1 MTNIKIYGIMS
12 KTFGEEI
19 DLKVGSINHLFDAID
34 ANRPGFIQKINKLAK
49 LGFHYALII
58 DGKRVKDFKRPSVV
72 KNPKK
77 IEIVPLI
84 AGNGLVAGIV
94 AGVVS
99 VVSTVAAA
107 VGAVFGAIGAGLGAL
122 GAAIASGG
130 ALANFALFVAGTAL
144 SMLLAPSPDFP
155 DAVQQKVST
164 AGLEMSFAFANR
176 SNVASQGSPVPI
188 GYGRLKLGSQVI
200 QASLKAF
207 PQNVLPQEAMVRN
220 PYNSAGD
227 IAQTDTVT
235 EVT

>member
-1 MTNIKIYGIMS
+1 MS

-58 DGKRVKDFKRPSVV
+58 DGKRIKDFKRPSVV
-72 KNPKK
+72 KDPKK

-84 AGNGLVAGIV
+84 AGNGIVAGIV

-99 VVSTVAAA
+99 VVST
-107 VGAVFGAIGAGLGAL
+107 VFGAIGAGLGAL

-164 AGLEMSFAFANR
+164 AGLEKSFAFANR

-188 GYGRLKLGSQVI
+188 GYGRLRLGSQVI

-227 IAQTDTVT
+227 IAQTDTVI
-235 EVT
+235 ENI